1 MNDVDPSQD
10 FAAATGAQA
19 QPEVLAP
26 DAAAEVRQEDP
37 PDKKAVVLKTFSTSE
52 TGLMTLQTL
61 GEQKAYAKR
70 LMSEGMISESFKTPE
85 QVVIGIQY
93 ALAVG
98 IHPSLLLPKMYVVK
112 GKPSLFGEAPLGLC
126 HAKGVVADIVEFFID
141 ENGEQISYANKN
153 VRKPVFGAVTQFW
166 RVGQDRMQEDFF
178 TLDDLKR
185 AGIDYGKG
193 KNGAYRKETWEKF
206 ERIMMRY
213 KARTIALRTKCPD
226 VISGIPIA
234 EYDDHFSPETKEVDV
249 SAETTIADELN
260 KEYLK
265 KPEGTA

>member
-1 MNDVDPSQD
+1 MSNLDVDPSQD
-10 FAAATGAQA
+10 FDAGAGVA
-19 QPEVLAP
+19 SQPEVLAP
-26 DAAAEVRQEDP
+26 EAAATETQPEQR
-37 PDKKAVVLKTFSTSE
+37 AVAQKTFSTSE

-61 GEQKAYAKR
+61 AEQKSYAR
-70 LMSEGMISESFKTPE
+70 QLMKEGMVSDSFKTPE

-93 ALAVG
+93 ALAIK

-126 HAKGVVADIVEFFID
+126 HSKGVVADIVEFFID

-166 RVGQDRMQEDFF
+166 RVGQERMQEDFF

-193 KNGAYRKETWEKF
+193 KNGAYRKDTWEKF

-234 EYDDHFSPETKEVDV
+234 EYDDHFSPDTPEIDV
-249 SAETTIADELN
+249 SKETTVADEINN
-260 KEYLK
+260 KYLS
-265 KPEGTA
+265 KPEGDA